1 MNQSHQINP
10 SISYAVMESVST
22 LLSQSCNQSVT
33 RSLIHETTRL
43 FTSRAR
49 VPVAPQTSRARL
61 SAVSS
66 LTVRRVGAHRYN
78 VPLGCGATGQVQH
91 STLGDTRVP
100 TSMHSG
106 EYPPPPPPTLPPPP
120 PPTHTPFVKNQHAKE
135 LTHTHIPVV
144 NFVCF
149 IYLLFLICQAKGLS
163 NRGPLLQFCVL
174 AEHVGGAVSVHLVD
188 SKDKLWIRGSFE
200 TTTISS

>member
-1 MNQSHQINP
+1 MNQSLQINP

-106 EYPPPPPPTLPPPP
+106 EYPPSTPPPP
-120 PPTHTPFVKNQHAKE
+120 PPHTPFVKNQHAKE

-144 NFVCF
+144 NFVCLF
-149 IYLLFLICQAKGLS
+149 YLPFVSYMPGERPVKGD
-163 NRGPLLQFCVL
+163 RGPLLQFCVL
-174 AEHVGGAVSVHLVD
+174 AEHVGGAVSVHLVG